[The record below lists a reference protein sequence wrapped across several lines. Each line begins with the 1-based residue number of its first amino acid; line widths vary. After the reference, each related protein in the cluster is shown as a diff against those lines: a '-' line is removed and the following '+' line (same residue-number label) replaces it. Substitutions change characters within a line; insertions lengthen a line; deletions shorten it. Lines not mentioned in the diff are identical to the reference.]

1 MKDKTDEKKK
11 DKTDEKKKDKTSRDE
26 RGGITQGRQ
35 SWAGKTIDCL
45 LPVGTEKQGLWFT
58 HKAIKDRLKNRG
70 YGVPEN
76 LGQVLYGLVK
86 SGHLERSMKPNH
98 MKGKQVY
105 RNEFI
110 YRRTGKPYREK
121 KSMGKVALGN
131 QIRLDHPRLAKW
143 FRDMMIY

>member
-1 MKDKTDEKKK
+1 MKDKTDETRW
-11 DKTDEKKKDKTSRDE
+11 D
-26 RGGITQGRQ
+26 GIAQQRQ
-35 SWAGKTIDCL
+35 SWARKTIEAL
-45 LPVGTEKQGLWFT
+45 TPIGTEKAGLWFT

-110 YRRTGKPYREK
+110 YRHTGKPYREK
-121 KSMGKVALGN
+121 KSMGKVARGN